1 MIAAAVLFSFIM
13 SVLLSTFCIHRYH
26 KNAHKPPIASAEM
39 TFRRP
44 AQAFP
49 VSYSSSSAR
58 RPSLDSVENQV
69 SVHTFKIPVRF
80 PVWPRGWGGSRPRG
94 EGACRWR
101 RASGLGQ
108 LGGEEGTGHL
118 GLIRSH
124 PPGGHPEH
132 SNSPLSSLSGLP
144 GSGGERGAGWRMMG
158 ADLYGLRSGPLG
170 YGESGPC

>member
-1 MIAAAVLFSFIM
+1 MVIAAAVLFSFII

-69 SVHTFKIPVRF
+69 SVDAFKIPVRF
-80 PVWPRGWGGSRPRG
+80 HGDPEALRDTSPGSCVSALATLAFTETLPGRAEAVGG
-94 EGACRWR
+94 
-101 RASGLGQ
+101 GQ
-108 LGGEEGTGHL
+108 GGGQGGGEPGRLMWKSVDFPQKL
-118 GLIRSH
+118 GLL
-124 PPGGHPEH
+124 EV
-132 SNSPLSSLSGLP
+132 
-144 GSGGERGAGWRMMG
+144 GS
-158 ADLYGLRSGPLG
+158 
-170 YGESGPC
+170 